1 MSASARE
8 LPVELLNQLTIKGKI
23 VIPVQ
28 YDVLEVT
35 KTAEDDHRT
44 RRHPGFVFVSLV

>member
-1 MSASARE
+1 
-8 LPVELLNQLTIKGKI
+8 LPVELLNQLTITGKI

-35 KTAEDDHRT
+35 KTAEDDYRT
-44 RRHPGFVFVSLV
+44 RRHPGFVFVPLV

>member
-1 MSASARE
+1 VSASARE